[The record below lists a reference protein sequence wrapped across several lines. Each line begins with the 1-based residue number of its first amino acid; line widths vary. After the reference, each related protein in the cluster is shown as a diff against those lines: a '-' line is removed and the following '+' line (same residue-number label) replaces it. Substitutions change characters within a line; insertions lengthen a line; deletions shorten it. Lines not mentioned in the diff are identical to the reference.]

1 MGEVTKE
8 QTDWMKFFTIG
19 YGGRSAT
26 EFVRLLQQ
34 HGVKLI
40 VDVRLRPERSS
51 MGIYVKAKTPDKGI
65 ERVLA
70 EGGIAYR
77 SLIELGNI
85 FVDYEDWRE
94 RYERLL
100 DCAGEL
106 LTEPLRQL
114 STPFCLMCAEKRVAE
129 CHRQQLAGLLVQ
141 KGLEVEHIE

>member
-100 DCAGEL
+100 DCAG
-106 LTEPLRQL
+106 
-114 STPFCLMCAEKRVAE
+114 
-129 CHRQQLAGLLVQ
+129 
-141 KGLEVEHIE
+141 IY

>member
-1 MGEVTKE
+1 
-8 QTDWMKFFTIG
+8 MKFFTIG

-26 EFVRLLQQ
+26 EFVQLLQQ

-40 VDVRLRPERSS
+40 ADVRLRPERSS

-94 RYERLL
+94 RYGRLL
-100 DCAGEL
+100 DRAREML
-106 LTEPLRQL
+106 IEPPRQL
-114 STPFCLMCAEKRVAE
+114 PAPFCLMCAEKRVAE
-129 CHRQQLAGLLVQ
+129 CHRQQIAELLIRE
-141 KGLEVEHIE
+141 G